1 MENFVKYVRELF
13 GTNDFIPLHE
23 PRFWGNEQKYVA
35 DCIDSTFVS
44 SVGKY
49 VDEFERLTAAYTG
62 AKFAVA
68 TVNGTAALHIAL
80 ILSGV
85 EAGDEV
91 LTQPLTFIATANA
104 ISYCNA
110 RPVFIDVDKETMGLS
125 PVKLQEYLAK
135 NAEVHDDGFCYNKIS
150 GNRIKACVP
159 MHTFGHP
166 AKIEEIAKICKLW
179 NIELIE
185 DAAESP
191 GSKFNGKHTGTF
203 GKFGILS
210 FNGNK
215 TITTGGGG
223 MIITNDEQLAKQA
236 KHITTTGKK
245 PHKWE
250 YVHDVRAYNYR
261 MPNLNAALGCAQI
274 EQLDFFI
281 QQKRKLFTK
290 YRDFFDASGIELF
303 NEPDKAFSNYWLQA
317 ILLKNRE
324 ERDRFLE
331 YTNNNGVMTRPIW
344 QLLNKS
350 NMYKN
355 ALCGDLTTAQW
366 FEDRVVNI
374 PSSVIKNL

>member
-1 MENFVKYVRELF
+1 MENFVKYVQELY
-13 GTNDFIPLHE
+13 GTTDFIPMHE
-23 PRFWGNEQKYVA
+23 PRFWGNEKKYVA
-35 DCIDSTFVS
+35 DCIESTFVS

-49 VDEFERLTAAYTG
+49 VNKFEELCAGYTG
-62 AKFAVA
+62 AKYAIA
-68 TVNGTAALHIAL
+68 TVNGTAALHVSL

-85 EAGDEV
+85 QNNDEV
-91 LTQPLTFIATANA
+91 ITQPLTFIATANA

-110 RPVFIDVDKETMGLS
+110 HPVFIDVDKETMGLS
-125 PVKLQEYLAK
+125 PVKLNEFLSK
-135 NAEVHDDGFCYNKIS
+135 NAQIGKDGFCYNKITQ
-150 GNRIKACVP
+150 NRIKACVP

-166 AKIEEIAKICKLW
+166 LKIDEVQEICKKW

-185 DAAESP
+185 DAAESL
-191 GSKFNGKHTGTF
+191 GSKFKGKHTGIY

-223 MIITNDEQLAKQA
+223 MILTNDEDLAKAA
-236 KHITTTGKK
+236 KHITTTGKI

-281 QQKRKLFTK
+281 AQKRKLFDK
-290 YRDFFDASGIELF
+290 YQTFFRNTDIEIF
-303 NEPDKAFSNYWLQA
+303 EEPKDSFANYWLQVA
-317 ILLKNRE
+317 LLKNRK
-324 ERDRFLE
+324 ERDNFLE
-331 YTNNNGVMTRPIW
+331 FTNANGIMTRPIW

-350 NMYKN
+350 KMYKN
-355 ALCGDLTTAQW
+355 CITGDLTTAQW

-374 PSSVIKNL
+374 SSSVIKNL